1 MPPLQK
7 PEKSF
12 VIGFSDQARVEAMP
26 KPEIPTGFYK
36 LPQTFV
42 TTGAPIVLPKFSEEV
57 DADACLAI
65 VIGKAGKRIQP
76 AQAWDHV
83 AGVTLLID
91 ITARDINRREGLTT
105 NNLLGKNFPSSTS
118 LGPAMLVQPT
128 RKELEEMEVEL
139 SIDGSVKQ
147 KFTLRDCVFTVEQII
162 ARWSILGIK
171 PGDFLAIGAS
181 MALQGDRL
189 QNPVPLKTGVEPS
202 LLLAGDR
209 RAIPPGRAIG
219 RSTSMKLVTFTHQD
233 QERIG
238 AVDDAG
244 HIVDLER
251 AYAGY
256 LREAEGI
263 PHADQLA
270 AVVLGREMCEFLQ
283 RGEKSLAA
291 AQKALTYA
299 NTKPNNANAGM
310 IFDRQQVRLMAPV
323 PRARRAG
330 IRGKE
335 LFRSRR
341 RNGVK
346 KGPHGSRGLSQAPR
360 HGDRPRRRY
369 PPPAGS
375 EKFGLRGRA
384 RHRHRQALRR
394 RE

>member
-1 MPPLQK
+1 MKLYLGLTENSSPDQTRVFVDVNGKLIDLNLSYAAYLAKVDGEEASAYELAAYYFPPTIASFLERGEQARKVLEQIVSFARKIGAGEMRGPGGEKVTYGPTEIRLLPPLQK

-65 VIGKAGKRIQP
+65 VIGKSGKRIQP
-76 AQAWDHV
+76 AQTWDHV

-118 LGPAMLVQPT
+118 IGPAMLVRPA
-128 RKELEEMEVEL
+128 RKELQEMEVEL

-189 QNPVPLKTGVEPS
+189 QNPVPLKTGANLRCFSP
-202 LLLAGDR
+202 
-209 RAIPPGRAIG
+209 AIG
-219 RSTSMKLVTFTHQD
+219 ELSHQVVRS
-233 QERIG
+233 
-238 AVDDAG
+238 
-244 HIVDLER
+244 
-251 AYAGY
+251 
-256 LREAEGI
+256 EG
-263 PHADQLA
+263 
-270 AVVLGREMCEFLQ
+270 
-283 RGEKSLAA
+283 
-291 AQKALTYA
+291 
-299 NTKPNNANAGM
+299 
-310 IFDRQQVRLMAPV
+310 VR
-323 PRARRAG
+323 R
-330 IRGKE
+330 
-335 LFRSRR
+335 
-341 RNGVK
+341 
-346 KGPHGSRGLSQAPR
+346 
-360 HGDRPRRRY
+360 
-369 PPPAGS
+369 
-375 EKFGLRGRA
+375 
-384 RHRHRQALRR
+384 
-394 RE
+394 